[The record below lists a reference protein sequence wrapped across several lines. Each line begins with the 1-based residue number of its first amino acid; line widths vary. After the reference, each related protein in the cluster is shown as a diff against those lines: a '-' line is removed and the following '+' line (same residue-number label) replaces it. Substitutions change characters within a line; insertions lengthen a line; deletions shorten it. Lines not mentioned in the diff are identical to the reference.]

1 MKLSEYND
9 LAKALGY
16 QQETIENEGETLLIP
31 GVVSQK
37 HEFKNG
43 DYKKSIEVI
52 QGEWTKDISS
62 GKSCRKFGFYHMI
75 LEKYISLFRIKY
87 MMKYLLLVIQ
97 IIFIFHIVLT
107 DLL

>member
-1 MKLSEYND
+1 MASASYIYTESNVIVMKLSEYND

-43 DYKKSIEVI
+43 DYKKV
-52 QGEWTKDISS
+52 
-62 GKSCRKFGFYHMI
+62 
-75 LEKYISLFRIKY
+75 
-87 MMKYLLLVIQ
+87 
-97 IIFIFHIVLT
+97 
-107 DLL
+107 